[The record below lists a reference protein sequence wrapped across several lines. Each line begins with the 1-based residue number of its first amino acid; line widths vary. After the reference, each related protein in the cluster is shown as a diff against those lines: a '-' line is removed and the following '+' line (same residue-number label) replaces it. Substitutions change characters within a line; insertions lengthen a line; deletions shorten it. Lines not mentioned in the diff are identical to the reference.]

1 MTARALVLLLLASC
15 APTAASA
22 AGRVLSLKGGPLT
35 AEGRTFKA
43 GDELPDAE
51 VKLATGTATIAMKGA
66 RFLLTG
72 PARLTPR
79 KSYFRLDYGSLL
91 SALKHAERRF
101 EVRTP
106 TAVAAVRGTDF
117 YVEVG
122 PRKEVDI
129 CICKG
134 ALDVASTHSISPDEM
149 KLQHWPM
156 ASENHLNY
164 RFWMVKS
171 ETIRGSS
178 PRRGHTD
185 AELDALRKLLAEEK
199 P

>member
-1 MTARALVLLLLASC
+1 MSAPALALLLLAFPS
-15 APTAASA
+15 AASA
-22 AGRVLSLKGGPLT
+22 AGRVLSVKGGPLT

-43 GDELPDAE
+43 GDELPNAE
-51 VKLATGTATIAMKGA
+51 VKLATGTATIAMDGA

-79 KSYFRLDYGSLL
+79 KSYFSLELGSLL
-91 SALKHAERRF
+91 SVLKHGSRRF
-101 EVRTP
+101 SVRTP

-117 YVEVG
+117 YVGVG
-122 PRKEVDI
+122 PRKEVDV
-129 CICKG
+129 CICNG
-134 ALDVASTHSISPDEM
+134 ELDVASTHSIREDEM

-156 ASENHLNY
+156 AAEHHLNY

-171 ETIRGSS
+171 ETIRGAS
-178 PRRGHTD
+178 PMRGHTD